1 MLYYPEC
8 IAGNTNRI
16 QAIKAYWTTKLD
28 DLNDVSS
35 YKKIEKRNIGVLAM
49 PFSKSSAEI
58 FYVQGEENSVKEYE
72 LGSVLDFDSINF
84 DSISF
89 GIAEV
94 PLFIPT
100 NKKAKKVKM
109 FRMKIQNNKVNE
121 AFGLYHVCLNY
132 SINNAI
138 KR

>member
-1 MLYYPEC
+1 M
-8 IAGNTNRI
+8 
-16 QAIKAYWTTKLD
+16 KD
-28 DLNDVSS
+28 
-35 YKKIEKRNIGVLAM
+35 
-49 PFSKSSAEI
+49 
-58 FYVQGEENSVKEYE
+58 EETMVKEYE
-72 LGSVLDFDSINF
+72 LGSVFDFDLINF

-94 PLFIPT
+94 PVFIPT

-109 FRMKIQNNKVNE
+109 FRMKIENNKVNE
-121 AFGLYHVCLNY
+121 AFGLYHICLNY